1 MQNSVPKHYLWA
13 VGEGIKAC
21 RPGDLIA
28 GRYLVKRDRLLV
40 DTQPEHLPELPEDI
54 PNSVTPYLRLFAYQL
69 HVPQVYGL
77 VSSQTSKLSG
87 DIWLLE
93 NGPIV
98 QVTESLMPELAD
110 AWQSAPAMRQ
120 LNWLWQIAQLWQPC
134 IAQGVAS
141 TLLTPEL
148 LRVEGPL
155 VRLLELQP
163 DRKPPSL
170 SMLGKLWQQWVEES
184 HPAIANFL
192 RQLCQQMVAG
202 QVRGGEQLMSQLDKA
217 LAKCG
222 RWYDRTVEIATAT
235 DVGRSRAH
243 NEDACYP
250 PHGTVFSGTPGAQ
263 ACAIVC
269 DGIGGQ
275 DGGEVASELAISEL
289 RKKLDQLQLHRVT
302 WDSLSLVSK
311 LERAACAA
319 NDEISARNDS
329 EHRQGRQRMGTT
341 LVMALAHLHELYVA
355 HIGDSRAYWITHHGC
370 YQVTL
375 DDDVACRE
383 VRLGYALYRDALE
396 QVAAGAL
403 VQALGITSSNT
414 LHPTVQRFPIDEDCV
429 LLLCSDGLS
438 DKDRVEECWETEILP
453 ILDGKITVAEARDR
467 LIDIANTKN
476 GHDNITVALIHCQV
490 HLTEESN
497 SLTELSVAPLDV
509 PIEPIADSEDAPTD
523 LTDRTIAGS
532 ENSQIKTQI
541 VIPPDRGKSLF
552 ARLLQIG
559 LLLGLGGVFAY
570 FFIPPVGRAIDAA
583 GESILGKRSQV
594 SDESR
599 PNITAEK
606 LPSEVPSLEK
616 GAFVEIK
623 NSGAEGL
630 VVEGDR
636 LDLRSEIGQVE
647 VTGTVPVGSVL
658 LVTNKLLTPQGN
670 WLELKVCSLPE
681 TGALNSSQLKPPK
694 DLSALGKPQ
703 AKEFPAAATSS
714 PSPAATSSPS
724 PAVTSSPSPAATS
737 SPSPAATSSPSPAVT
752 PAVEGEISQ
761 LQAGSIGWI
770 QEKDA
775 IAKVVANPNPNPNQQ
790 GKCVESDPNPNA
802 N

>member
-28 GRYLVKRDRLLV
+28 GRYLLKRDQLLV
-40 DTQPEHLPELPEDI
+40 DTQPEQLPELPEEI
-54 PNSVTPYLRLFAYQL
+54 PSIVTPYLRLFAYQL

-77 VSSQTSKLSG
+77 VSSQVSKLPG

-93 NGPIV
+93 NGPILKV
-98 QVTESLMPELAD
+98 SESLMPELAD
-110 AWQSAPAMRQ
+110 SWKGAAAMRQ

-134 IAQGVAS
+134 ITQGVAS

-148 LRVEGPL
+148 MRVEGQL
-155 VRLLELQP
+155 VRFLELQP
-163 DRKPPSL
+163 DRKPPNFSE
-170 SMLGKLWQQWVEES
+170 LGKLWQQWLDEAD
-184 HPAIANFL
+184 PAIANFL

-202 QVRGGEQLMSQLDKA
+202 QVRNSEQLMGQLDKA

-222 RWYDRTVEIATAT
+222 RLYDRTVEIATGT

-250 PHGTVFSGTPGAQ
+250 PSGTVFTGTPGSE

-275 DGGEVASELAISEL
+275 DGGEVASELAIAVL
-289 RKKLDQLQLHRVT
+289 REKLQQMPLHQAN
-302 WDSLSLVSK
+302 WDPLSLTSK

-319 NDEISARNDS
+319 NDKIAGRNDS

-341 LVMALAHLHELYVA
+341 VVMALAHIHELYVA
-355 HIGDSRAYWITHHGC
+355 HVGDSRAYWITRTGC

-403 VQALGITSSNT
+403 IQALGITSSNT
-414 LHPTVQRFPIDEDCV
+414 LHPTVQRFPVDEDCV

-453 ILDGKITVAEARDR
+453 ILDGVIGVAAARDR

-476 GHDNITVALIHCQV
+476 GHDNITVALIHCQA
-490 HLTEESN
+490 HLREEGN
-497 SLTELSVAPLDV
+497 GFTELSVAPLDV
-509 PIEPIADSEDAPTD
+509 PIEPIADTEDIPTD
-523 LTDRTIAGS
+523 LTDRTTAGDA
-532 ENSQIKTQI
+532 NSQLKTQFMQL
-541 VIPPDRGKSLF
+541 PDRSKNPF
-552 ARLLQIG
+552 LLLLKIIF
-559 LLLGLGGVFAY
+559 LLGLGGVFAY

-583 GESILGKRSQV
+583 GESILGKHGKI
-594 SDESR
+594 DAESS
-599 PNITAEK
+599 PQTTVE
-606 LPSEVPSLEK
+606 LVPSPVQSLEK
-616 GAFVEIK
+616 GSFVEIK
-623 NSGAEGL
+623 SSETTELGK
-630 VVEGDR
+630 EGDR
-636 LDLRSEIGQVE
+636 LYLLKKIGEDVK
-647 VTGTVPVGSVL
+647 VTVPAGSVL
-658 LVTNKLLTPQGN
+658 KVTNKQVEPSGN
-670 WLELKVCSLPE
+670 WLEMKVCSIPE
-681 TGALNSSQLKPPK
+681 IGRSTSTKPKPNKDFTAILKR
-694 DLSALGKPQ
+694 DTNQ
-703 AKEFPAAATSS
+703 
-714 PSPAATSSPS
+714 SPALATPSPS
-724 PAVTSSPSPAATS
+724 PAVKAT
-737 SPSPAATSSPSPAVT
+737 
-752 PAVEGEISQ
+752 VEVEIAK
-761 LQAGSIGWI
+761 LQAGESGWI
-770 QEKDA
+770 QETDA
-775 IAKVVANPNPNPNQQ
+775 VAKVIPNPVLNSNQQ
-790 GKCVESDPNPNA
+790 GKCLDSDSNPNA

>member
-28 GRYLVKRDRLLV
+28 GRYLLKRDRLLV
-40 DTQPEHLPELPEDI
+40 DTQPENLPELPEEI
-54 PNSVTPYLRLFAYQL
+54 PNLITPYLRLFAHQL

-77 VSSQTSKLSG
+77 VSSQASKLGG

-98 QVTESLMPELAD
+98 KVSESLMPELAD
-110 AWQSAPAMRQ
+110 SWQGAAAMRQ

-148 LRVEGPL
+148 LRVEGQL

-170 SMLGKLWQQWVEES
+170 SDLGKLWQQWVEES
-184 HPAIANFL
+184 HPAATNFL

-202 QVRGGEQLMSQLDKA
+202 QVRGGEQLMGQLDKA

-222 RWYDRTVEIATAT
+222 RWYDRRVEIATGT

-250 PHGTVFSGTPGAQ
+250 PDGTAFAGTPGSEAI
-263 ACAIVC
+263 AIVC

-275 DGGEVASELAISEL
+275 DGGEVASELAISQL
-289 RKKLDQLQLHRVT
+289 RKKLDELQLHRLT

-355 HIGDSRAYWITHHGC
+355 HIGDSRAYWITRSGC

-403 VQALGITSSNT
+403 IQALGITSSST
-414 LHPTVQRFPIDEDCV
+414 LHPTVQRFPIDEDSV

-453 ILDGKITVAEARDR
+453 ILDGKIGVAEARDR
-467 LIDIANTKN
+467 LIHIANTKN
-476 GHDNITVALIHCQV
+476 GHDNVTVALIHCQA
-490 HLTEESN
+490 HLTEDSH
-497 SLTELSVAPLDV
+497 SFTELSVAPLDV
-509 PIEPIADSEDAPTD
+509 PIEPITDSEDAPTE
-523 LTDRTIAGS
+523 LTANTMASGG
-532 ENSQIKTQI
+532 NSQLKTQ
-541 VIPPDRGKSLF
+541 VIPLPDQGKRTFSL
-552 ARLLQIG
+552 LLKIVFV
-559 LLLGLGGVFAY
+559 LGLGGVFAY

-583 GESILGKRSQV
+583 GESILGKRSQINAASSPPV
-594 SDESR
+594 AAK
-599 PNITAEK
+599 T
-606 LPSEVPSLEK
+606 VPPPVQSLEN
-616 GAFVEIK
+616 GSFVEIK
-623 NSGAEGL
+623 SSAAELGT
-630 VVEGDR
+630 EGDG
-636 LDLRSEIGQVE
+636 LDLRGEIGQVD
-647 VTGTVPVGSVL
+647 VKGTVPAGSVL
-658 LVTNKLLTPQGN
+658 RVTNKLLTPQGN
-670 WLELKVCSLPE
+670 WLELKVCSIPE
-681 TGALNSSQLKPPK
+681 TGRSNSPTPNSSKDFSAVAKPET
-694 DLSALGKPQ
+694 
-703 AKEFPAAATSS
+703 KESIAAAT
-714 PSPAATSSPS
+714 ASPS
-724 PAVTSSPSPAATS
+724 PAVKAT
-737 SPSPAATSSPSPAVT
+737 AE
-752 PAVEGEISQ
+752 VESAK
-761 LQAGSIGWI
+761 LQAGEIGWI
-770 QEKDA
+770 QEKEA
-775 IAKVVANPNPNPNQQ
+775 VFKVVSNPNPNLNQQ
-790 GKCVESDPNPNA
+790 GKCVNSDLNSNA

>member
-13 VGEGIKAC
+13 VGENIEEIKGC
-21 RPGDLIA
+21 RPGDSIA
-28 GRYLVKRDRLLV
+28 GRYLLKRDRLLI

-54 PNSVTPYLRLFAYQL
+54 PSFITPYLRLFAHQL

-77 VSSQTSKLSG
+77 VSAQVSKLSG

-98 QVTESLMPELAD
+98 QVTETLMPELAD
-110 AWQSAPAMRQ
+110 AWQGAAAMRQ

-202 QVRGGEQLMSQLDKA
+202 QVRSGEQLMGQLDKA

-222 RWYDRTVEIATAT
+222 RWYDRTIDIATGT

-250 PHGTVFSGTPGAQ
+250 PDGTVFSGTPGAQ

-289 RKKLDQLQLHRVT
+289 RKRLDRLQLHRVT

-355 HIGDSRAYWITHHGC
+355 HIGDSRAYWITRTGC

-375 DDDVACRE
+375 DDDVASRE

-403 VQALGITSSNT
+403 IQALGITSSNT

-453 ILDGKITVAEARDR
+453 ILEGKIGVAEVRDR
-467 LIDIANTKN
+467 LIEIANTKN
-476 GHDNITVALIHCQV
+476 GHDNVTVAVIHCQA

-497 SLTELSVAPLDV
+497 SLTELSVPPLDT
-509 PIEPIADSEDAPTD
+509 PIEPIAEEDAPTD
-523 LTDRTIAGS
+523 LTDPSTITGS
-532 ENSQIKTQI
+532 SNSQVKTQ
-541 VIPPDRGKSLF
+541 VVVLPERGKSPWS
-552 ARLLQIG
+552 LLLKIVF
-559 LLLGLGGVFAY
+559 LLGLGGVFAY

-583 GESILGKRSQV
+583 GESILGKRSKF
-594 SDESR
+594 
-599 PNITAEK
+599 AETSPQ
-606 LPSEVPSLEK
+606 PSPEIAASAVKSLET

-623 NSGAEGL
+623 SPVGGESEAE
-630 VVEGDR
+630 ENR
-636 LDLRSEIGQVE
+636 LDLRGEIGQVE
-647 VTGTVPVGSVL
+647 VKGTVPVGSVL
-658 LVTNKLLTPQGN
+658 RVTNKLLTRQGN

-681 TGALNSSQLKPPK
+681 TGRSDSPTSKPPK
-694 DLSALGKPQ
+694 DLSALGKVEN
-703 AKEFPAAATSS
+703 KEVASAAT
-714 PSPAATSSPS
+714 PSPTPEAKPS
-724 PAVTSSPSPAATS
+724 VA
-737 SPSPAATSSPSPAVT
+737 
-752 PAVEGEISQ
+752 GEIYQ
-761 LQAGSIGWI
+761 LQAGEIGWI
-770 QEKDA
+770 QEQDA
-775 IAKVVANPNPNPNQQ
+775 ISKIATNLNPSPNQQ
-790 GKCVESDPNPNA
+790 GKCVESNRF
-802 N
+802 